1 MGGASHGI
9 TYETHAPTLRSWV
22 ASAEALET
30 DFPIQNLPYGR
41 FRRLN
46 HAEPWR
52 IGVAIG
58 DQVLDLA
65 GAASEGRW
73 EADIATL
80 LAPLAA
86 GDLAALMARPSSDRR
101 RLRTAL
107 SRALRVDGGQQ
118 QRLQS
123 PFAVGRRY
131 APVLSRHMVEQIVR
145 EPLSR
150 GRQRPVPA
158 REHKEFAPDNGA
170 DQAPAL

>member
-1 MGGASHGI
+1 MAHDMGSASFAI
-9 TYETHAPTLRSWV
+9 TDETHAATLGSWV
-22 ASAEALET
+22 ASAEEPGT

-80 LAPLAA
+80 LAPLAT
-86 GDLAALMARPSSDRR
+86 GDLAALMSRS
-101 RLRTAL
+101 RTCPMA
-107 SRALRVDGGQQ
+107 A
-118 QRLQS
+118 
-123 PFAVGRRY
+123 FA
-131 APVLSRHMVEQIVR
+131 A
-145 EPLSR
+145 
-150 GRQRPVPA
+150 
-158 REHKEFAPDNGA
+158 
-170 DQAPAL
+170 